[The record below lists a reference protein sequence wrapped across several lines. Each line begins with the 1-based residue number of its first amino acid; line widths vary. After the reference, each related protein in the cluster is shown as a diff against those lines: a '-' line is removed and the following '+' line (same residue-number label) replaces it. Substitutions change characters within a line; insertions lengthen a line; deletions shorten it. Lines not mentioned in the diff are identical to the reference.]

1 MKLEIINFFINMN
14 ARDFDNFLVAKA
26 HNLEISLPEMRNKVM
41 EILDELYTPEV
52 SHLTRLAEE
61 AKREYDASVVELYQ
75 RFPEIMIRNLE
86 DNFTN

>member
-1 MKLEIINFFINMN
+1 MN
-14 ARDFDNFLVAKA
+14 SKDFNNLLIAKA
-26 HNLEISLPEMRNKVM
+26 SNLGVSLPEMRDKVM